1 MDPLNP
7 AYIQIPPGRLNV
19 LRVCSCSWPQDFH
32 ALLLSA
38 AEGADLMDPAAWTL
52 TAALPFDGAWLA
64 GGPANGTGG
73 GASPG
78 AAAAPAPGGRLP
90 GGKEAEGDAHGGA
103 GGSPGPA
110 PAPGPSPAADA
121 ADGPGGYLE
130 GATYTVNEAI
140 SVSLHMAISAV
151 PVDCCCHCIYHQHR

>member
-1 MDPLNP
+1 M
-7 AYIQIPPGRLNV
+7 
-19 LRVCSCSWPQDFH
+19 
-32 ALLLSA
+32 LLSA
-38 AEGADLMDPAAWTL
+38 AEGADVMDPAAWTL

-64 GGPANGTGG
+64 GGPAGTGG

-103 GGSPGPA
+103 KDAAGSPGPA
-110 PAPGPSPAADA
+110 LAPGHSPAANA

-130 GATYTVNEAI
+130 GATYTVNDDTDMT
-140 SVSLHMAISAV
+140 VSAV
-151 PVDCCCHCIYHQHR
+151 PVDSCCHCIYQHRKACCC